1 MDATYAKGKSLGELT
16 NHYGAVMGVHTAM
29 PTQIMPEDHA
39 FAILDAHGADI
50 ILNHMSMGWTSTE
63 IASHF
68 KVPAMAYAKWVDKRL
83 PPADVVIATKNF
95 ADALVTRAMYVLGH
109 RHASPQEQS
118 AMKQLSKIA
127 RDLAACAN
135 PDQWM
140 PGRIAGANA
149 APLSAVAINIDIGTG
164 LAQGGAAATHHS
176 STFST
181 PYSTGVTPP
190 TLPAPHGAG
199 LSPSP
204 QMPAPT
210 APPPPEAVPEGGYT
224 MGWIFGDTAPIPTTG
239 VATGN
244 PPTRER
250 PNG

>member
-1 MDATYAKGKSLGELT
+1 MDATYAKGKSPEDLMR
-16 NHYGAVMGVHTAM
+16 HYGAVMGVAADL
-29 PTQIMPEDHA
+29 PTRIMPQDHA
-39 FAILDAHGADI
+39 WAILDGAGCDL
-50 ILNHMSMGWTSTE
+50 ILNFVSMGWTSTE

-68 KVPAMAYAKWVDKRL
+68 KVPAMAYAKWAEKRL
-83 PPADVVIATKNF
+83 DPADVAIATRNF
-95 ADALVTRAMYVLGH
+95 ADALLTRAMYVLGH
-109 RHASPQEQS
+109 RHSSPQEQA
-118 AMKQLSKIA
+118 AMNHLSKMA

-140 PGRIAGANA
+140 PGRIAGANTNHLA
-149 APLSAVAINIDIGTG
+149 HVAINIDIGQG
-164 LAQGGAAATHHS
+164 LAQGGGS
-176 STFST
+176 STFSS

-190 TLPAPHGAG
+190 TLPAAAPATVG

-210 APPPPEAVPEGGYT
+210 TPPPPEAVPDGGYT
-224 MGWIFGDTAPIPTTG
+224 MGWIFGDTAPIPVTG